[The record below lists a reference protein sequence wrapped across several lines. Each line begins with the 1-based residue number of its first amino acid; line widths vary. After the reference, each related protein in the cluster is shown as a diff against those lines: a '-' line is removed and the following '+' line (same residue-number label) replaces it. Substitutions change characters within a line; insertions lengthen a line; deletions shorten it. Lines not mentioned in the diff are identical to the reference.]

1 MRYLA
6 RGHKTHSLGVY
17 QMRMLCITWAPV
29 SRRMDELADE
39 FGALRWD
46 CSMMFRAKFAV
57 PVRYAAMAVKTLL
70 KLSRTKPHVVI
81 AQNPPIFLALAC
93 LFYRAIA
100 RCKLVIDH
108 HCIWSEKSIKNF
120 IAKAFVALVERTV
133 SSRVDL
139 NISPNDAWTRRMKE
153 LGIQKCVTVID
164 YVREVR
170 ASVIDRRSYRTTKY
184 LAVFPSGG
192 HPDERQ
198 DLAMQATQ
206 RIQDLTLV
214 VTGDKR
220 YLSRFLQYSGE
231 RVLFPGFLPNGEYFG
246 LLTQCDFVLNVT
258 DELNTVPHFL
268 YEAVALEKPIISS
281 AARAIKDIFGDQIC
295 LVKKNTAESVEAA
308 IRDLL
313 QDLHMWRM
321 RSGILKKKLY
331 ERRRAEVNAL
341 RLAIASSQLSDW
353 R

>member
-6 RGHKTHSLGVY
+6 GGHRTHSLGVY

-39 FGALRWD
+39 FGAIRWD
-46 CSMMFRAKFAV
+46 CSVMFRVKFAA

-93 LFYRAIA
+93 LFYRGIA
-100 RCKLVIDH
+100 KCKLVIDH
-108 HCIWSEKSIKNF
+108 HCIWSEKSIKNA
-120 IAKAFVALVERTV
+120 IAKAFVALVERKV

-153 LGIQKCVTVID
+153 LGIKKCITVID
-164 YVREVR
+164 YVTAVR
-170 ASVIDRRSYRTTKY
+170 GNVVDRKSYSTTKY

-198 DLAMQATQ
+198 DLAIQATE
-206 RIQDLTLV
+206 RIRELTLV

-220 YLSRFLQYSGE
+220 YLSRFQQYPTE
-231 RVLFPGFLPNGEYFG
+231 RVLFPGFLPDGEYSG
-246 LLTQCDFVLNVT
+246 LLTECDFVLNVT

-268 YEAVALEKPIISS
+268 YEAVALEKPIVSS
-281 AARAIKDIFGDQIC
+281 AARAIKDIFADQIC
-295 LVKKNTAESVEAA
+295 LVKANRAESVEAA
-308 IRDLL
+308 VRDLL
-313 QDLHMWRM
+313 EDLDAWRM
-321 RSGILKKKLY
+321 RSRILKSRLY
-331 ERRRAEVNAL
+331 ERRRAEVNSL
-341 RLAIASSQLSDW
+341 RLAIASS
-353 R
+353 